1 MRGVSSPV
9 VSGILMIY
17 YSTRTGI
24 HLQVEFHVTGQCV
37 QRTADTVIEKG
48 YIQYIDGPPGP
59 YPARAPQF
67 YD

>member
-1 MRGVSSPV
+1 
-9 VSGILMIY
+9 MII
-17 YSTRTGI
+17 YSTRV

-48 YIQYIDGPPGP
+48 YIQYIDGRPGP